1 VIADRF
7 DFVFFMR
14 NTAGNMPLE
23 TVTAEPDT
31 ITRPDTITDVTYT
44 LLTEE
49 ELERPFRVII
59 QNDDVTPMEFVV
71 MVLMGI
77 FELTADRAVEVMLE
91 AHTNGRAHVVTL
103 PLKEAQDR
111 VYTAQSIARESG
123 YPLSFYLEPD
133 S

>member
-1 VIADRF
+1 
-7 DFVFFMR
+7 
-14 NTAGNMPLE
+14 MPLD
-23 TVTAEPDT
+23 TAIAEPET
-31 ITRPDTITDVTYT
+31 TTDVTYT
-44 LLTEE
+44 LITDE

-77 FELTADRAVEVMLE
+77 FELTTDRAVEVMLE
-91 AHTNGRAHVVTL
+91 AHNNGRAHVVTL